1 MIKSKPVVLVFSGSD
16 PTGGAGLQADVL
28 TLAELNCHPVT
39 VVTSITCQDTE
50 KVHSVTPVDV
60 ALIREQAKVLI
71 EDIAIDVIK
80 VGMIP
85 SIEVLQEVIL
95 ILRRFPT
102 KPVVFDPVLSSGG
115 GYIFGSNLVIESIVK
130 DLLPRCLVITPNTN
144 ELIALSKA
152 THKISVASSLDV
164 KASALS
170 KFGVNFVL
178 LTGTHADRK
187 DVENSLFDEGGLV
200 DSWIWPRLT
209 NEFHG
214 SGCTLASAIAAF
226 LAKGLSVPKAASRA
240 QQYTWDSLNRGFSIG
255 SGQLIPNRIYGSK

>member
-1 MIKSKPVVLVFSGSD
+1 
-16 PTGGAGLQADVL
+16 
-28 TLAELNCHPVT
+28 
-39 VVTSITCQDTE
+39 
-50 KVHSVTPVDV
+50 VDV

-152 THKISVASSLDV
+152 THKISVASPPDV

-200 DSWIWPRLT
+200 DSWTWPRLT
-209 NEFHG
+209 NQFHG

>member
-1 MIKSKPVVLVFSGSD
+1 MIKSKPVVLVCSGSD

-28 TLAELNCHPVT
+28 TLAQLNCHPVC
-39 VVTSITCQDTE
+39 VVTSITCQDT
-50 KVHSVTPVDV
+50 KRVHSVTPVDV
-60 ALIREQAKVLI
+60 ALIREQAKVLV

-85 SIEVLQEVIL
+85 SIEVLQEVIS
-95 ILRRFPT
+95 ILERFPS

-115 GYIFGSNLVIESIVK
+115 GYIFGSNLVIDSIMK

-144 ELIALSKA
+144 ELITLSNA
-152 THKISVASSLDV
+152 NHKISSASPLDA

-178 LTGTHADRK
+178 LTGTHGDQK

-200 DSWIWPRLT
+200 DSWIWPRLN

-214 SGCTLASAIAAF
+214 SGCTLASAISAF
-226 LAKGLSVPKAASRA
+226 IANGSSVPEAASRA

-255 SGQLIPNRIYGSK
+255 SGQLIPDRIDGRK